1 MEKHFIPFRS
11 SQRTRLR
18 TRLVRAMVG
27 TLAVVSGAT
36 LLTVGYLNVRIARS
50 MRDTIEA
57 QIRESITRKGE
68 GLATNHALALR
79 GLVADNAFGDVAHL
93 VERAV
98 RQDHEMVY
106 GLFLGSDGRPW
117 TYVPPLSATGPDEQ
131 QPNWRE
137 LGIDPGE
144 SRTPDPQSRLRVVNG
159 QTIFEFSAPV
169 DSDDGVV
176 QGRLFYG
183 LSRVPLDH
191 ALAAARRDFE
201 RSLAL
206 TLLLIGGLGIVTM
219 LLGVTIIR
227 NLSRRITGPLAHLT
241 DVITAIAAG
250 HKKERVTIE
259 SEDEIGTL
267 GQAFNR
273 MLQQLDE
280 SYLKLEGLNRTLEQ
294 RVQERTEE
302 LGARNR
308 DMRLVLDNVNQGFL
322 TISDEGILAQE
333 HSAIVETWFGPY
345 EAPLTFWDYIA
356 RSDQTFAEIF
366 QLGHEALREDVL
378 PRQLCLDQLPARLR
392 VGARD
397 FSFTYRSIADE
408 GAAGGDEV
416 TSSGRPRRKRGLLI
430 VVNDITAQ
438 LMRARQESEQAE
450 VMAMFQGFTA
460 DRTGFLSFFEEAT
473 RMLTALREGSA
484 DLTTRKRLYHTIK
497 GNAGLAGFG
506 AVAQLCHEAEDK
518 LAEGDA
524 AGVEEVLARLS
535 ARWTVLQS
543 TVADLMRE
551 RGRDVIDVHA
561 RELDEVLKALRGV
574 VPAAVWDRMADWRL
588 EPAERPLARLA
599 EYARSLA
606 ERLGRGDL
614 EVVIEDNGLRL
625 DPQHWS
631 GLWSELV
638 HVIRNAVDHGLER
651 AEDRSAAQK
660 PARPRLRLATKAVS
674 DHLIIEIEDDG
685 RGIDWDAVRRAAS
698 AKGLPSE
705 TTDDLTNAL
714 LCASV
719 TTRDVVTTT
728 SGRGIGLAAV
738 RQRVDALGG
747 HIKLA
752 TALGQGTL
760 FQLTFPLDAPNS
772 PHDRRL
778 ARTPTRLTPPA
789 AA

>member
-1 MEKHFIPFRS
+1 MEKHFSPFRS
-11 SQRTRLR
+11 AQRTRLR

-27 TLAVVSGAT
+27 TLALVSGAT

-50 MRDTIEA
+50 TRDSIEA

-79 GLVADNAFGDVAHL
+79 GLVADNAFGDVARL

-98 RQDHEMVY
+98 RGDHEMVY
-106 GLFLGSDGRPW
+106 GLFLGADGRPW
-117 TYVPPLSATGPDEQ
+117 TYVPPASTSGPDDQ
-131 QPNWRE
+131 ANWHD
-137 LGIDPGE
+137 LGVDPGE
-144 SRTPDPQSRLRVVNG
+144 GRTPDPLSRLRVVGG

-176 QGRLFYG
+176 LGRLFYG

-191 ALAAARRDFE
+191 ALASARRDFQ

-227 NLSRRITGPLAHLT
+227 NLSRRITEPLAHLT

-250 HKKERVTIE
+250 HKRERVSIE

-267 GQAFNR
+267 GRAFNR

-302 LGARNR
+302 LAARNR

-322 TISDEGILAQE
+322 TISEDGVLAQE

-345 EAPLTFWDYIA
+345 EAPLAFWDYIG
-356 RSDQTFAEIF
+356 RSDRNFADMF
-366 QLGHEALREDVL
+366 QLGHDALQEDVL

-392 VGARD
+392 VGERD
-397 FSFTYRSIADE
+397 FSFTYRSLGDD
-408 GAAGGDEV
+408 AAFLGEEV
-416 TSSGRPRRKRGLLI
+416 TSSGRRPKRGVLI
-430 VVNDITAQ
+430 VVNDVTAQ
-438 LMRARQESEQAE
+438 LLRARQESEQAE
-450 VMAMFQGFTA
+450 LMAMFHGFTA

-473 RMLTALREGSA
+473 RMLEALREGSA

-506 AVAQLCHEAEDK
+506 AVAQLCHEAEDQ

-524 AGVEEVLARLS
+524 AGVAAVLEALG
-535 ARWTVLQS
+535 ARWAVLQS
-543 TVADLMRE
+543 TLAELMRE

-561 RELDEVLKALRGV
+561 RELDEVLRALRGA
-574 VPAAVWDRMADWRL
+574 VPAAIWDRMADWRL
-588 EPAERPLARLA
+588 EPAERPLTRLA

-606 ERLGRGDL
+606 QRLGRGELDL
-614 EVVIEDNGLRL
+614 VVESNGLRL
-625 DPQHWS
+625 DPHHWS

-638 HVIRNAVDHGLER
+638 HVVRNAVDHGLER
-651 AEDRSAAQK
+651 VEDRSAAQK
-660 PARPRLRLATKAVS
+660 PARPRLRLATKAVG
-674 DHLIIEIEDDG
+674 DQLIIEIEDDG
-685 RGIDWDAVRRAAS
+685 RGIDWAAVRRAAG
-698 AKGLPSE
+698 AKGLP
-705 TTDDLTNAL
+705 TQTIDDLTNAL
-714 LCASV
+714 LSASV

-728 SGRGIGLAAV
+728 SGRGVGLSAV

-752 TALGQGTL
+752 TAPGQGTL
-760 FQLTFPLDAPNS
+760 FQLSFPLDSPNS
-772 PHDRRL
+772 PHGRSV
-778 ARTPTRLTPPA
+778 ARTGPRLTPPPA
-789 AA
+789 TA

>member
-1 MEKHFIPFRS
+1 MEKHFSPFRS
-11 SQRTRLR
+11 AQRTRLR

-27 TLAVVSGAT
+27 TLALVSGAT

-50 MRDTIEA
+50 TRDSIEA

-79 GLVADNAFGDVAHL
+79 GLVADNAFGDVARL

-98 RQDHEMVY
+98 RGDHEMVY
-106 GLFLGSDGRPW
+106 GLFLGADGRPW
-117 TYVPPLSATGPDEQ
+117 TYVPPASTSGPDDQ
-131 QPNWRE
+131 ANWHD
-137 LGIDPGE
+137 LGVDPGE
-144 SRTPDPQSRLRVVNG
+144 GRTPDPLSRLRVVGG

-176 QGRLFYG
+176 LGRLFYG

-191 ALAAARRDFE
+191 ALASARRDFQ

-227 NLSRRITGPLAHLT
+227 NLSRRITEPLAHLT

-250 HKKERVTIE
+250 HKRERVSIE

-267 GQAFNR
+267 GRAFNR

-302 LGARNR
+302 LAARNR

-322 TISDEGILAQE
+322 TISEDGVLAQE

-345 EAPLTFWDYIA
+345 EAPLAFWDYIG
-356 RSDQTFAEIF
+356 RSDRNFADMF
-366 QLGHEALREDVL
+366 QLGHDALQEDVL

-392 VGARD
+392 VGERD
-397 FSFTYRSIADE
+397 FSFTYRSLGDD
-408 GAAGGDEV
+408 AAFLGEEV
-416 TSSGRPRRKRGLLI
+416 TSSGRRPKRGVLI
-430 VVNDITAQ
+430 VVNDVTAQ
-438 LMRARQESEQAE
+438 LLRARQESEQAE
-450 VMAMFQGFTA
+450 LMAMFHGFTA

-473 RMLTALREGSA
+473 RMLEALREGSA

-506 AVAQLCHEAEDK
+506 AVAQLCHEAEDQ

-524 AGVEEVLARLS
+524 AGVAAVLEALG
-535 ARWTVLQS
+535 ARWAVLQS
-543 TVADLMRE
+543 TLAELMRE

-561 RELDEVLKALRGV
+561 RELDEVLRALRGA
-574 VPAAVWDRMADWRL
+574 VPAAIWDRMADWRL
-588 EPAERPLARLA
+588 EPAERPLTRLA

-606 ERLGRGDL
+606 QRLGRGELDL
-614 EVVIEDNGLRL
+614 VVESNGLRL
-625 DPQHWS
+625 DPHHWS

-638 HVIRNAVDHGLER
+638 HVVRNAVDHGLER
-651 AEDRSAAQK
+651 VEDRSAAQK
-660 PARPRLRLATKAVS
+660 PARPRLRLATKAVG
-674 DHLIIEIEDDG
+674 DQLIIEIEDDG
-685 RGIDWDAVRRAAS
+685 RGIDWAAVRRAAG
-698 AKGLPSE
+698 AKGLPTE
-705 TTDDLTNAL
+705 TIDDLTNAL
-714 LCASV
+714 LSASV

-728 SGRGIGLAAV
+728 SGRGVGLSAV

-752 TALGQGTL
+752 TAPGQGTL
-760 FQLTFPLDAPNS
+760 FQLSFPLDSPNS
-772 PHDRRL
+772 PHGRSV
-778 ARTPTRLTPPA
+778 ARTGPRLTPPPA
-789 AA
+789 TA

>member
-1 MEKHFIPFRS
+1 
-11 SQRTRLR
+11 
-18 TRLVRAMVG
+18 
-27 TLAVVSGAT
+27 
-36 LLTVGYLNVRIARS
+36 
-50 MRDTIEA
+50 
-57 QIRESITRKGE
+57 
-68 GLATNHALALR
+68 
-79 GLVADNAFGDVAHL
+79 
-93 VERAV
+93 
-98 RQDHEMVY
+98 
-106 GLFLGSDGRPW
+106 
-117 TYVPPLSATGPDEQ
+117 
-131 QPNWRE
+131 
-137 LGIDPGE
+137 
-144 SRTPDPQSRLRVVNG
+144 
-159 QTIFEFSAPV
+159 
-169 DSDDGVV
+169 
-176 QGRLFYG
+176 
-183 LSRVPLDH
+183 
-191 ALAAARRDFE
+191 
-201 RSLAL
+201 
-206 TLLLIGGLGIVTM
+206 
-219 LLGVTIIR
+219 
-227 NLSRRITGPLAHLT
+227 
-241 DVITAIAAG
+241 
-250 HKKERVTIE
+250 
-259 SEDEIGTL
+259 
-267 GQAFNR
+267 
-273 MLQQLDE
+273 
-280 SYLKLEGLNRTLEQ
+280 
-294 RVQERTEE
+294 
-302 LGARNR
+302 
-308 DMRLVLDNVNQGFL
+308 MRLVLDNVNQGFL

-356 RSDQTFAEIF
+356 RSDASFAEMF

-397 FSFTYRSIADE
+397 FSFTYRSIADD
-408 GAAGGDEV
+408 GPTGNDEV
-416 TSSGRPRRKRGLLI
+416 TSSGRPKPKRGLLI

-438 LMRARQESEQAE
+438 LLRARQESEQAE

-473 RMLTALREGSA
+473 RMLAALREGSA
-484 DLTTRKRLYHTIK
+484 DLATRKRLYHTIK

-506 AVAQLCHEAEDK
+506 AVAQLCHDAEDK

-524 AGVEEVLARLS
+524 AGVEDVLAMLS
-535 ARWTVLQS
+535 ARWTALQ
-543 TVADLMRE
+543 TTLADLMRE

-561 RELDEVLKALRGV
+561 RELDEVLKAVRGV

-588 EPAERPLARLA
+588 EPAERPLTRLA

-651 AEDRSAAQK
+651 AEDRSATQK

-698 AKGLPSE
+698 AKGLPTE
-705 TTDDLTNAL
+705 TTEDLTNAL

-719 TTRDVVTTT
+719 TTRDVMTTT

-738 RQRVDALGG
+738 RQRVEALGG

-752 TALGQGTL
+752 TVLGQGTL

>member
-1 MEKHFIPFRS
+1 MEKHFSPFRS
-11 SQRTRLR
+11 AQRTRLR

-27 TLAVVSGAT
+27 TLALVSGAT

-50 MRDTIEA
+50 TRDSIEA

-79 GLVADNAFGDVAHL
+79 GLVADNAFGDVARL

-98 RQDHEMVY
+98 RGDHEMVY
-106 GLFLGSDGRPW
+106 GLFLGADGRPW
-117 TYVPPLSATGPDEQ
+117 TYVPPASTSGPDDQ
-131 QPNWRE
+131 ANWHD
-137 LGIDPGE
+137 LGVDPGE
-144 SRTPDPQSRLRVVNG
+144 GRTPDPLSRLRVVGG

-176 QGRLFYG
+176 LGRLFYG

-191 ALAAARRDFE
+191 ALASARRDFQ

-227 NLSRRITGPLAHLT
+227 NLSRRITEPLAHLT

-250 HKKERVTIE
+250 HKRERVSIE
-259 SEDEIGTL
+259 SEDEIGIL
-267 GQAFNR
+267 GRAFNR

-302 LGARNR
+302 LAARNR

-322 TISDEGILAQE
+322 TISEDGVLAQE

-345 EAPLTFWDYIA
+345 EAPLAFWDYIG
-356 RSDQTFAEIF
+356 RSDRNFADMF
-366 QLGHEALREDVL
+366 QLGHDALQEDVL

-392 VGARD
+392 VGERD
-397 FSFTYRSIADE
+397 FSFTYRSLGDD
-408 GAAGGDEV
+408 AAFLGEEV
-416 TSSGRPRRKRGLLI
+416 TSSGRRPKRGVLI
-430 VVNDITAQ
+430 VVNDVTAQ
-438 LMRARQESEQAE
+438 LLRARQESEQAE
-450 VMAMFQGFTA
+450 LMAMFHGFTA

-473 RMLTALREGSA
+473 RMLEALREGSA

-506 AVAQLCHEAEDK
+506 AVAQLCHEAEDQ

-524 AGVEEVLARLS
+524 AGVAAVLEALG
-535 ARWTVLQS
+535 ARWAVLQS
-543 TVADLMRE
+543 TLAELMRE

-561 RELDEVLKALRGV
+561 RELDEVLRALRGA
-574 VPAAVWDRMADWRL
+574 VPAAIWDRMADWRL
-588 EPAERPLARLA
+588 EPAERPLTRLA

-606 ERLGRGDL
+606 QRLGRGELDL
-614 EVVIEDNGLRL
+614 VVESNGLRL
-625 DPQHWS
+625 DPHHWS

-638 HVIRNAVDHGLER
+638 HVVRNAVDHGLER
-651 AEDRSAAQK
+651 VEDRSAAQK
-660 PARPRLRLATKAVS
+660 PARPRLRLATKAVG
-674 DHLIIEIEDDG
+674 DQLIIEIEDDG
-685 RGIDWDAVRRAAS
+685 RGIDWAAVRRAAG
-698 AKGLPSE
+698 AKGLP
-705 TTDDLTNAL
+705 TQTIDDLTNAL
-714 LCASV
+714 LSASV

-728 SGRGIGLAAV
+728 SGRGVGLSAV

-752 TALGQGTL
+752 TAPGQGTL
-760 FQLTFPLDAPNS
+760 FQLSFPLDSPNS
-772 PHDRRL
+772 PHGRSV
-778 ARTPTRLTPPA
+778 ARTGPRLTPPPA
-789 AA
+789 TA